1 MAGDSHDGRGGRL
14 WDPPGTLRE
23 QRLDTVA
30 PPHREVTMA
39 GPIRIGVVGLGQW
52 GQHHVRIYHQLPG
65 VVLAGV
71 VDISSRAAA
80 LFAKRYG
87 TVGFG
92 DYRDLFGR
100 VDAVSLVVPTAQ
112 HYEIAR
118 DFLRHDIHVLVEKP
132 ITTSVDDAADL
143 VDLAHRRNLV
153 LLVGHVERFKPAV
166 QRLRQLVTNP
176 LFIQVRRVRPWNPRR
191 TMDVGVVLDL
201 MIHDL
206 DIILDLMAVPAT
218 RVSAVGAAIHG
229 QDEDLAVAHL
239 ALRSGCMA
247 SFVASRVSPVKAAEL
262 EITLP
267 EGFIHLNYL
276 TQALTVRREGAERR
290 LMVPVGE
297 PLRAE
302 LTHFVQCVRGE
313 TAPLVSGADG
323 LRALAAALEIL
334 QAMTVISPRVAV

>member
-1 MAGDSHDGRGGRL
+1 MG
-14 WDPPGTLRE
+14 
-23 QRLDTVA
+23 
-30 PPHREVTMA
+30 
-39 GPIRIGVVGLGQW
+39 GPIRLGVVGLGQW

-65 VVLAGV
+65 TVLAGV
-71 VDISSRAAA
+71 VDTAARETA
-80 LFAKRYG
+80 NFARRYATTG
-87 TVGFG
+87 SQ

-100 VDAVSLVVPTAQ
+100 VDAVSLVVPTAL

-118 DFLRHDIHVLVEKP
+118 DFLDHDIHVLVEKP
-132 ITTSVDDAADL
+132 ITTSVDEAAEL
-143 VDLAHRRNLV
+143 VRIAERRGLV

-166 QRLRQLVTNP
+166 QRLRDLVTDP

-191 TMDVGVVLDL
+191 IMDVGVVLDL

-206 DIILDLMAVPAT
+206 DIVLHLIRAPAS

-229 QDEDLAVAHL
+229 DDEDLAVAHL
-239 ALRSGCMA
+239 TLRSGCMA

-267 EGFIHLNYL
+267 HGFIHLNYL
-276 TQALTVRREGAERR
+276 SQQLTVRHDGTEQR
-290 LMVPVGE
+290 LVVPAGE

-313 TAPLVSGADG
+313 TAPLVSGEDG
-323 LRALAAALEIL
+323 LRALEVALEIL
-334 QAMTVISPRVAV
+334 QTMTVITPRVAV